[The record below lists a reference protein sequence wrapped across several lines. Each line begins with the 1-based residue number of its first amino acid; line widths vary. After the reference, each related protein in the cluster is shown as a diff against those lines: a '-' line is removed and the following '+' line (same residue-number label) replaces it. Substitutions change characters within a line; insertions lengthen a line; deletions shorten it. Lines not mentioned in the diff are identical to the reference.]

1 MKKTAQAVF
10 FIFGLSALRSSPEPD
25 SKWNNGPL
33 RTMTDEISAEKVYLL
48 CSEQYLPEKDNLVE
62 WVHRGSDAKVQV
74 IDTEVKDPTSYEEIK
89 KALNIFYDK
98 YFDEKN
104 GSKYRFNITAETTAM
119 KVMTFCAGTSFF
131 MGARFYTTHDPK
143 LVNNEIYYRQ
153 IPQL

>member
-98 YFDEKN
+98 YFDEK
-104 GSKYRFNITAETTAM
+104 KRFKIQ
-119 KVMTFCAGTSFF
+119 V
-131 MGARFYTTHDPK
+131 
-143 LVNNEIYYRQ
+143 
-153 IPQL
+153 